1 LSPDG
6 KKFVFA
12 GYDETNG
19 PGNVPLPDRQG
30 FRRALLNP
38 NTIEVFDI
46 LRKERVKL
54 SGLSNSN
61 RYPSVSWDPF
71 SSKII
76 YFSLSRNKDQNG
88 FYIYDPV
95 SLSIQQI
102 KRGSV
107 ALQDSVLST
116 LENNNILVG
125 VKNTSISTAGNLGGK
140 YSQSL
145 NEIAIYNTSTKER
158 IPINIGRN
166 PIQYISLLPSPYFR
180 DSLVTG
186 NLGTSSGE
194 NINRLQLKTISFKTE
209 LGPKRIRQQST
220 LTCKDL
226 ATQQCN
232 SWLGTNFTPDQEGGP
247 PDSAYNSCWETQKEL
262 AETAETCMDSPLY
275 LYGKPGTY
283 IKIKIGTQIYG
294 SNAPQEGGYYEG
306 FLTGDGG
313 LKIESRSFSNISFD
327 YTPSLRRLP
336 KLNYGKTVKSEEVAK
351 TLEEYGEKLGLN
363 LAEIKDLTVSIDQ
376 FHSPYV
382 FVSFFDDETSKVIL
396 PISFDPVPDVYRNI
410 VFYLRPL
417 DNPIASNPP
426 RFEKIPQ
433 RKGFTAIEVSSI
445 IDQ

>member
-140 YSQSL
+140 Y
-145 NEIAIYNTSTKER
+145 
-158 IPINIGRN
+158 
-166 PIQYISLLPSPYFR
+166 R